1 MLLRQ
6 VAHYNYYVRNRNLG
20 ARLQHTMCR
29 IFKADDTNAVLL
41 IDASNAFNALN
52 RAAAL
57 HNIRVLGPV
66 IAVSAM
72 NTYSLSTQ
80 LFFTVSKEITST

>member
-1 MLLRQ
+1 MRQ
-6 VAHYNYYVRNRNLG
+6 VAHHNYVCDRNQG

-29 IFKADDTNAVLL
+29 IFKADETDAVLL
-41 IDASNAFNALN
+41 IDESNAFNALN

-57 HNIRVLGPV
+57 HYIHVLRPV
-66 IAVSAM
+66 IAVLAM

-80 LFFTVSKEITST
+80 LFFSVGKEITSA